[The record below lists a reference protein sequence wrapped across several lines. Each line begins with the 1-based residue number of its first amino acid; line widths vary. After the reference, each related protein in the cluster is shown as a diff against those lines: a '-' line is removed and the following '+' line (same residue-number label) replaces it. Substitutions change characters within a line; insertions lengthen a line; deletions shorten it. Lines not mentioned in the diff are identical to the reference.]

1 MLLEVE
7 RQGIL
12 RLAWILLIDT
22 RRRVKCSET
31 ETGTGTGRE
40 TDVALVVTAGNE
52 ESGKE
57 AGVEA
62 ETETDRE
69 IEIEVE
75 VEVEVE
81 ARKGS
86 MHSVVLS
93 KGKVIFEEKEKWR
106 KPMLTGI

>member
-1 MLLEVE
+1 M
-7 RQGIL
+7 
-12 RLAWILLIDT
+12 IDT
-22 RRRVKCSET
+22 RRRVKCP

-52 ESGKE
+52 EIGKE

-62 ETETDRE
+62 ETETE
-69 IEIEVE
+69 IE

>member
-31 ETGTGTGRE
+31 GTGTGRE
-40 TDVALVVTAGNE
+40 IDVALVVTAGNE

-62 ETETDRE
+62 ETETDREIE